1 MFQFSSKDKGLKKQS
16 GFTLL
21 ELLVVIGILGVSAG
35 FIYPEIGKWETKRNI
50 EQDFNTV
57 VSAINY
63 LKIKTRAVNGTG
75 SLRCTNAHYHYMSG
89 DYNAPQLFYDIS
101 TQRNDGDGFILHP
114 DNLRNRIE
122 INSARISSDDDY
134 KGETTRLY
142 NLLTGKVNVECN
154 HHHTIFNAGGNA
166 GEIGSGDALE
176 VMINY
181 KVGDDSYGASVGG
194 VVDYVNYNAY
204 KVKVNTATTFVQKYK
219 WDLTTKA
226 WRELN

>member
-35 FIYPEIGKWETKRNI
+35 FIYPEIGKWKTKRNI

-75 SLRCTNAHYHYMSG
+75 SLNCDNARYWAGKYI
-89 DYNAPQLFYDIS
+89 APQLFYDIS
-101 TQRNDGDGFILHP
+101 TQRNDGDGFIMHP

-122 INSARISSDDDY
+122 VNSARDWSDDDY
-134 KGETTRLY
+134 KGETTELY
-142 NLLTGKVNVECN
+142 NLLTGKVNVECSN
-154 HHHTIFNAGGNA
+154 AHTLFNAGGNA
-166 GEIGSGDALE
+166 GKLWSALGEALE
-176 VMINY
+176 VTINY
-181 KVGDDSYGASVGG
+181 KVGG

-219 WDLTTKA
+219 WDLATGD

>member
-1 MFQFSSKDKGLKKQS
+1 MFQFSSKDKVLKKQS

-35 FIYPEIGKWETKRNI
+35 FIYPEIGKWKTKRNI

-75 SLRCTNAHYHYMSG
+75 SLNCDNARYWAGKYI
-89 DYNAPQLFYDIS
+89 APQLFYDIS
-101 TQRNDGDGFILHP
+101 TQRNDGDGFIMHP

-122 INSARISSDDDY
+122 VNSARDWSDDDY
-134 KGETTRLY
+134 KGETTELY

-154 HHHTIFNAGGNA
+154 HYRTIFNAGGNA
-166 GEIGSGDALE
+166 GEVGSGDALE

-181 KVGDDSYGASVGG
+181 KVGDDSYGASVDG

-204 KVKVNTATTFVQKYK
+204 KVKVNTATAFVQKYK
-219 WDLTTKA
+219 WDLATGD